1 MSDPLA
7 DIRAKLKAKQP
18 AAKSKISADPL
29 AKLRAKLKAG
39 KGLGPTPLFT
49 DATTDANTRLTRLE
63 LVVKAL
69 SAKLPSTELAQ
80 LAQQAEDITS

>member
-7 DIRAKLKAKQP
+7 DIRAKLKAKQSVP
-18 AAKSKISADPL
+18 RGTPDPL

-49 DATTDANTRLTRLE
+49 DATTDASTRLTRLE